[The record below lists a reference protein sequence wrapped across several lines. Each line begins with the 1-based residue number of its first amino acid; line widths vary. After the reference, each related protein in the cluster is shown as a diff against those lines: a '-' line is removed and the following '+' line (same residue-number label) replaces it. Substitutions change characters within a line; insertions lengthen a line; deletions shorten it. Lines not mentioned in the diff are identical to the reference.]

1 MKIESAK
8 NWFDGSVIL
17 CVDAGYESG
26 GFGILAVRLR
36 NDNVAESTVAT
47 HGTVQW
53 LCRYGYNANQFI
65 LKIHSAKATTGYA
78 DLYFHAT
85 GMYTSCNVRILA
97 ASNLVSQAF
106 SALVTVP
113 CNAPQATINV
123 KALSATSVRIA
134 NIIVVKI
141 A

>member
-1 MKIESAK
+1 MNQLFQTLQQTQMYRNGNALPAAHAIDTGAA
-8 NWFDGSVIL
+8 
-17 CVDAGYESG
+17 AGN
-26 GFGILAVRLR
+26 LA
-36 NDNVAESTVAT
+36 
-47 HGTVQW
+47 
-53 LCRYGYNANQFI
+53 
-65 LKIHSAKATTGYA
+65 
-78 DLYFHAT
+78 
-85 GMYTSCNVRILA
+85 
-97 ASNLVSQAF
+97 SQAF

>member
-1 MKIESAK
+1 MVGAAAANHSHNYAGADSA
-8 NWFDGSVIL
+8 
-17 CVDAGYESG
+17 G
-26 GFGILAVRLR
+26 GA
-36 NDNVAESTVAT
+36 
-47 HGTVQW
+47 
-53 LCRYGYNANQFI
+53 
-65 LKIHSAKATTGYA
+65 
-78 DLYFHAT
+78 
-85 GMYTSCNVRILA
+85 A

>member
-1 MKIESAK
+1 MVGAAAASHSHNYAGADSA
-8 NWFDGSVIL
+8 G
-17 CVDAGYESG
+17 A
-26 GFGILAVRLR
+26 
-36 NDNVAESTVAT
+36 
-47 HGTVQW
+47 
-53 LCRYGYNANQFI
+53 
-65 LKIHSAKATTGYA
+65 
-78 DLYFHAT
+78 
-85 GMYTSCNVRILA
+85 A

>member
-1 MKIESAK
+1 MVYLLFQNTPSKKLSRK
-8 NWFDGSVIL
+8 
-17 CVDAGYESG
+17 
-26 GFGILAVRLR
+26 LR
-36 NDNVAESTVAT
+36 YRN
-47 HGTVQW
+47 G
-53 LCRYGYNANQFI
+53 NALPAAHAI
-65 LKIHSAKATTGYA
+65 DTGA
-78 DLYFHAT
+78 
-85 GMYTSCNVRILA
+85 A